1 MADGGQSGTG
11 LVPPGGTGPGGA
23 LERASAMAGDLRGR
37 FLAMS
42 PGRRKWMGSSA
53 LLIAAICA
61 GMVWYAGKT
70 DWRVLFSGLDAKD
83 TQQIAQELSAA
94 GIAYQMTEDGSGV
107 EVGADQVEKAR
118 MEVATKGMPQ
128 SGRMGFELFDK
139 PNWVGSEFDEKVNQ
153 NLVVP
158 GSAASTSTT
167 SAGLQIGLGTKSTAS
182 EVIMT
187 QGDFNQTGNTLD
199 LAIQG
204 AGFFQ
209 VQLPNGTLGY
219 TRDGNF
225 NMNNAGTVV
234 DSNGNQLL
242 PALTIPANATSV
254 TISQYGVVTAT
265 LPGQTVSSQL
275 GTIQLATFPN
285 PGGLNSLGGN
295 LLQPTSSSG
304 NAITDVPGGSSG
316 MGTLQQGYLE
326 NSNVDVVAEFV
337 NMILA
342 QRAYESNSKVV
353 HVADDMY
360 SQINNMVR

>member
-1 MADGGQSGTG
+1 MAEGGQSGNA
-11 LVPPGGTGPGGA
+11 LAPPGAGQGVSLESVGA
-23 LERASAMAGDLRGR
+23 LAGDLHGR
-37 FLAMS
+37 WQAM
-42 PGRRKWMGSSA
+42 PAARRRWMGMSA
-53 LLIAAICA
+53 LMIAAVVA
-61 GMVWYAGKT
+61 GLSWYAGRT
-70 DWRVLFSGLDAKD
+70 DWRVLFSGLEAKD

-94 GIAYQMTEDGSGV
+94 GIAYQMTEDGSGI
-107 EVGADQVEKAR
+107 EVGADQVDKAR

-153 NLVVP
+153 NMVVP

-204 AGFFQ
+204 TGFFQ
-209 VQLPNGTLGY
+209 VQLPNGTIGY

-225 NMNNAGTVV
+225 SMNNAGTVT
-234 DSNGNQLL
+234 DANGNQLL

-275 GTIQLATFPN
+275 GTVQLATFPN

-360 SQINNMVR
+360 SQINGMVR